1 MVGVRTSR
9 LGSLVLALA
18 TAASAGC
25 ATFSRDGGF
34 IETQQAVKQATGAN
48 ASWQFDERSSSEAL
62 ARADALLA
70 SPLTADAAVQVALLS
85 NPGLQASYAELRI
98 TEADRVQ
105 AGRLPNPMLALL
117 RTWSG
122 DEFKIERVLGIDVMA
137 LLTMKSRGAIEARR
151 FEAARVRAA
160 ASTIAVAFQ
169 ARRAFLDVVGAEQA
183 ALYAAQVVESAEA
196 GRDLAREL
204 AGTGSWS
211 RLALDR
217 EQVFYAESM
226 LHLARAREQAHARRE
241 ALIRAL
247 GLWGPR
253 TVITLP
259 ERLPDLPDAVD
270 AMQDL
275 ERRAIAQRLDIRLA
289 TLELDAT
296 ARALGLTRATRLV
309 NVLEAGPAQTR
320 EGGGPML
327 SGYELSLDVP
337 IFDWGGARVKRAQA
351 IYTQHMM
358 RLRETAIT
366 ARSQVREAYI
376 AYRTAYDVAK
386 HYRDEIVPLR
396 KRISDEQLLRY
407 NGMLISVF
415 ELLAD
420 SRDQVASVNGYID
433 ALRQFWVA
441 SANLQQAMVGS
452 IDEAASQGP
461 TPGGTPARAAVH

>member
-18 TAASAGC
+18 TVASAGC

-34 IETQQAVKQATGAN
+34 VETQQAVKQATGAD
-48 ASWQFDERSSSEAL
+48 ASWHLDERSSTEAL

-70 SPLTADAAVQVALLS
+70 SPLTADTAVQVALLS

-98 TEADRVQ
+98 AESDRVQ

-122 DEFKIERVLGIDVMA
+122 DEFKIERVVGIDVMA

-151 FEAARVRAA
+151 FEAAKIRAA
-160 ASTIAVAFQ
+160 ASTVAVAFQ

-204 AGTGSWS
+204 AGTGNWS

-217 EQVFYAESM
+217 EHVFYAESM
-226 LHLARAREQAHARRE
+226 LQLARAREQAHSRRE
-241 ALIRAL
+241 ALIRTL

-253 TVITLP
+253 AAITLP

-270 AMQDL
+270 GMQDL
-275 ERRAIAQRLDIRLA
+275 EQRAIAQRLDIRLA

-296 ARALGLTRATRLV
+296 ARALGLTKATRLV

-327 SGYELSLDVP
+327 NGYELSLDVP
-337 IFDWGGARVKRAQA
+337 VFDWGSARVKRAQA
-351 IYTQHMM
+351 IYTQRMM
-358 RLRETAIT
+358 RVRETAIT

-376 AYRTAYDVAK
+376 AYRTAYDIAR

-415 ELLAD
+415 DLLAD